1 MEREVINLLDKRVER
16 TLVSISAMVAD
27 AIEMAQKAKT
37 LSVDSEEKLTLVQL
51 ELENLY
57 LQLGKL
63 ENG

>member
-16 TLVSISAMVAD
+16 SLVSISAMVAD

>member
-16 TLVSISAMVAD
+16 SLVSISAMVAD

-37 LSVDSEEKLTLVQL
+37 LSVDSEEKLALVQL